1 MPGAGFVHRICQL
14 AEKVECWL
22 KSNRTLVTE
31 GSRRGTG
38 GMGPDAQRR
47 RRAWGDR
54 QQATGDMLQAESY

>member
-31 GSRRGTG
+31 GSRRGTW
-38 GMGPDAQRR
+38 GMGPNVRR
-47 RRAWGDR
+47 G
-54 QQATGDMLQAESY
+54 ATGGIKIKAEAK